1 MNYKIVVDSC
11 CDLTPEYKNDPHYQI
26 IPLTLQVDDVYIV
39 DDETFDQAAF
49 IKMVKE
55 SSTSPK
61 SACSSPESY
70 KKAYEC
76 EEENVFVVTLSE
88 HLSGSYNSA
97 VVAKNL
103 YIEEHGPKNIAVIS
117 SHSASVGE
125 SQIAFKIQELCE
137 KGLEFEEIVRQAEAF
152 RDQLL
157 TFFVLESLDILKKN
171 GRLTGL
177 QAFFA
182 TALNIKPVM
191 AGIKGVIQKL
201 DQARGINKALI
212 RMCEIAAQQTKKSEE
227 KLLAIAH
234 CNCPERAE
242 FVKKEMLKRAKFSDV
257 YIVDTAGVATMY
269 GNDGGIIM
277 SI

>member
-26 IPLTLQVDDVYIV
+26 IPLTLQVDDVYVV

-55 SSTSPK
+55 SANSPK
-61 SACSSPESY
+61 SACPSPESY
-70 KKAYEC
+70 KTAYEC

-97 VVAKNL
+97 VLAKNL
-103 YIEEHGPKNIAVIS
+103 YIEEHGEKNIAVIS
-117 SHSASVGE
+117 SNSASVGE

-137 KGLEFEEIVRQAEAF
+137 KGLEFDEIVRQIEAF

-191 AGIKGVIQKL
+191 AGVKGVIQKL
-201 DQARGINKALI
+201 DQARGVNKALI
-212 RMCEIAAQQTKKSEE
+212 RMCDIAMGQTQDSGE

-242 FVKKEMLKRAKFSDV
+242 FVKKEMLKRGQFRDV